1 MSIQFVLTFFVCV
14 HDFRRTNSKF
24 SNSTFLRSSMICK
37 RTFFFNP
44 RIDYICNMD
53 VLTPEQRKKNMR
65 AIKNKNT
72 KIEELLAKA
81 LWVKGYRYRRNNK
94 TVFGK
99 PDFTF
104 RKYKIAIFCD
114 SEYFHGKDWET
125 QKHRIKTNTE
135 FWQKKIERNI
145 ERDKKVNEELLKNN
159 WKVIRFWGQE
169 IKKNV
174 NLCIDEIEVAIEE
187 RKHDKVL

>member
-1 MSIQFVLTFFVCV
+1 
-14 HDFRRTNSKF
+14 
-24 SNSTFLRSSMICK
+24 
-37 RTFFFNP
+37 
-44 RIDYICNMD
+44 MD

-72 KIEELLAKA
+72 KIEKLLAKA
-81 LWVKGYRYRRNNK
+81 LWKRGYRYRRNNK

-125 QKHRIKTNTE
+125 QKHRIKTNVD
-135 FWQKKIERNI
+135 FWHKKIESNI
-145 ERDKKVNEELLKNN
+145 KRDKVVNETLLKNG

-169 IKKNV
+169 IKKNID
-174 NLCIDEIEVAIEE
+174 LCIETIEIAIEE
-187 RKHDKVL
+187 RKNDKVF

>member
-1 MSIQFVLTFFVCV
+1 
-14 HDFRRTNSKF
+14 
-24 SNSTFLRSSMICK
+24 
-37 RTFFFNP
+37 
-44 RIDYICNMD
+44 MD
-53 VLTPEQRKKNMR
+53 VLTPEQRRKNMR

-81 LWVKGYRYRRNNK
+81 LWAKGYRYRRNNK
-94 TVFGK
+94 AVFGK

-135 FWQKKIERNI
+135 FWQKKIEGNI
-145 ERDKKVNEELLKNN
+145 KRDKKVNEELLKNN
-159 WKVIRFWGQE
+159 WKVIRFWGQQ
-169 IKKNV
+169 IKKNID
-174 NLCIDEIEVAIEE
+174 LCIDEIEVAIEE
-187 RKHDKVL
+187 RKHGKIL

>member
-1 MSIQFVLTFFVCV
+1 MQ
-14 HDFRRTNSKF
+14 
-24 SNSTFLRSSMICK
+24 
-37 RTFFFNP
+37 
-44 RIDYICNMD
+44 
-53 VLTPEQRKKNMR
+53 

-81 LWVKGYRYRRNNK
+81 LWAKGHRYRRNNK

-114 SEYFHGKDWET
+114 SEYFHGKNWET
-125 QKHRIKTNTE
+125 AKHRIKTNTE
-135 FWQKKIERNI
+135 FWQKKIEGNI
-145 ERDKKVNEELLKNN
+145 ERDKKVNETLLKNN

-169 IKKNV
+169 IRKNID
-174 NLCIDEIEVAIEE
+174 LCVDEIETLIEE
-187 RKHDKVL
+187 QKHGKIL